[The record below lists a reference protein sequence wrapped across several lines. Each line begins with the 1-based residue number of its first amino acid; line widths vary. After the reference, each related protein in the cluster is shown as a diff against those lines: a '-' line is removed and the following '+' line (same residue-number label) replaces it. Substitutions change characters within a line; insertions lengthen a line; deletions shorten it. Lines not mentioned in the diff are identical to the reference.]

1 MLQPLSG
8 EQERILDAVKTGKNV
23 VVNAVAGT
31 GKTTMILSIA
41 GDRELKHNQI
51 LQLTYNSSLKTDVRE
66 RVHQTG
72 LTNLQIHSYHSLMRA
87 YYLDEGYTDSDMRRL
102 IQNKDKVKRAIPPF
116 NILVID
122 EAQDM
127 SFLYFQFVVRF
138 LEDLKTP
145 VQLIIL
151 GDYAQGLYDFK
162 GSDTRF
168 LTAAE
173 LIWAKNP
180 HLKTDQFIHCE
191 MKMSFRIT
199 NQMCLFINE
208 VMLGQERMRACRD
221 GPKVTYLRNTAMNL
235 TRMVYGEIIKLFEQG
250 ATPSDIFVLAGS
262 VKGKNSRIRNLENA
276 LVERGIPCH
285 VPIHEG
291 GMDERII
298 QNKVVFST
306 FHTVKGRQRKYVF
319 IVEFD
324 NAYLSRSKRGGNHLE
339 CPNTLYVAATRATE
353 GLYLL
358 EHNDWSTDRPL
369 KFLKKGHVEM
379 KQQEYIEFKGQHQ
392 TLFRELRN
400 SMPYTRTTPTELIK
414 FIDDSVL
421 DEISILLEPL
431 FINKNTKHMDETI
444 DIPSV
449 IETGTGLFE
458 EVSDINGI
466 AIPCIFYDHLRKESK
481 KSILYD
487 IIDTNIE
494 MLGPQRNTH
503 NFLESMI
510 DSLPDE
516 ITTVKDYLFI
526 TNIAIASQEQLY
538 FRLKQI
544 DHYDWLTDKMVYQC
558 LKRLKTVLGTIAD
571 PLIEEYILV
580 STDDKA
586 HEPIN
591 QFIKEHVVEA
601 TVPIRFTAR
610 VDLITDSV
618 WELKC
623 TSEITMEHKL
633 QVVIYA
639 WLWRMTR
646 TSNDDLDKEFKL
658 FNIKTNMLLELSA
671 TMDQLNQI
679 MVLLL
684 HAKYATK
691 RIKTDEEFVQECTE
705 CFLL

>member
-1 MLQPLSG
+1 M
-8 EQERILDAVKTGKNV
+8 
-23 VVNAVAGT
+23 
-31 GKTTMILSIA
+31 
-41 GDRELKHNQI
+41 
-51 LQLTYNSSLKTDVRE
+51 DV
-66 RVHQTG
+66 
-72 LTNLQIHSYHSLMRA
+72 
-87 YYLDEGYTDSDMRRL
+87 
-102 IQNKDKVKRAIPPF
+102 
-116 NILVID
+116 
-122 EAQDM
+122 
-127 SFLYFQFVVRF
+127 
-138 LEDLKTP
+138 
-145 VQLIIL
+145 
-151 GDYAQGLYDFK
+151 
-162 GSDTRF
+162 
-168 LTAAE
+168 
-173 LIWAKNP
+173 
-180 HLKTDQFIHCE
+180 
-191 MKMSFRIT
+191 
-199 NQMCLFINE
+199 
-208 VMLGQERMRACRD
+208 
-221 GPKVTYLRNTAMNL
+221 
-235 TRMVYGEIIKLFEQG
+235 
-250 ATPSDIFVLAGS
+250 
-262 VKGKNSRIRNLENA
+262 
-276 LVERGIPCH
+276 
-285 VPIHEG
+285 
-291 GMDERII
+291 
-298 QNKVVFST
+298 
-306 FHTVKGRQRKYVF
+306 
-319 IVEFD
+319 
-324 NAYLSRSKRGGNHLE
+324 
-339 CPNTLYVAATRATE
+339 
-353 GLYLL
+353 
-358 EHNDWSTDRPL
+358 
-369 KFLKKGHVEM
+369 
-379 KQQEYIEFKGQHQ
+379 
-392 TLFRELRN
+392 
-400 SMPYTRTTPTELIK
+400 
-414 FIDDSVL
+414 
-421 DEISILLEPL
+421 
-431 FINKNTKHMDETI
+431 TI

-466 AIPCIFYDHLRKESK
+466 AIPCIYYDHLRKESK

-544 DHYDWLTDKMVYQC
+544 DHYDWLTDKMFYQC

-580 STDDKA
+580 SSDDKA

-684 HAKYATK
+684 NAKYATK